1 MLDILKKF
9 KKYED
14 VTMEKVILIRFGEIF
29 LKGKNRGFFEKA
41 LFNNIKK
48 SLQSIEASVVKVPG
62 RFMVEGYNEEDEI
75 EIIDRLK
82 KVAGIFSFSPAIY
95 FETSLENIASNAID
109 LMSGLSGTF
118 KVSTNRAD
126 KKFQLNSMEI
136 SREIGGRILENNPDL
151 KVDINSPMHV
161 LNIDLRENGKTFMFE
176 KVVFGVGGMPVGT
189 SGSGLVLLSGG
200 IDSPVAVYMMAKRGV
215 KISAV
220 HFHSYPYTSNFARE
234 KVEDLAKTLTGF
246 TGDMTVYMVSMT
258 ELQEQINAHC
268 DDSYMITLL
277 RRGMFT
283 IAERLCKKFGKK
295 MIITGESLGQVA
307 SQTIESMT
315 VVSEVVKSTPIIRPL
330 VAFDKCETIEL
341 AKKIGTFETSIK
353 PFEDCCTVFLPDSP
367 VVRPKLFD
375 VLKEQEKIDFDAI
388 LDRAMNSIEVVEI
401 KAD

>member
-1 MLDILKKF
+1 
-9 KKYED
+9 
-14 VTMEKVILIRFGEIF
+14 MERVILIRFGEIF
-29 LKGKNRGFFEKA
+29 LKGKNRGYFEKA
-41 LFNNIKK
+41 LLGNIKK
-48 SLQSIEASVVKVPG
+48 SLENINAEVVKVPG
-62 RFMVEGYNEEDEI
+62 RFMVQGYNEDDEND
-75 EIIDRLK
+75 IIDRLL
-82 KVAGIFSFSPAIY
+82 KVAGIFSFSPAIC
-95 FETSLENIASNAID
+95 FETIEENIENNAII
-109 LMSGLSGTF
+109 LMSELKGTF

-126 KKFQLNSMEI
+126 KKFPLNSMEI
-136 SREIGGRILENNPDL
+136 SRKIGGKILAKNSNL
-151 KVDINSPMHV
+151 KVDINAPEHI

-176 KVVFGVGGMPVGT
+176 KTYSGVGGMPVGT

-234 KVEDLAKTLTGF
+234 KVEDLAKILTGF
-246 TGDMTVYMVSMT
+246 TGDMTIYMVSMT
-258 ELQEQINAHC
+258 ELQEEINAKC
-268 DDSYMITLL
+268 DISYMITLL

-283 IAERLCKKFGKK
+283 IAERICKRYGKK
-295 MIITGESLGQVA
+295 MIITGENLGQVA

-315 VVSEVVKSTPIIRPL
+315 VVSEVVKNTPIIRPL
-330 VAFDKCETIEL
+330 VAFDKCDIIDI

-367 VVRPKLFD
+367 MIKPQLYN

-388 LDRAMNSIEVVEI
+388 LDRAFAGIEVVEI

>member
-1 MLDILKKF
+1 
-9 KKYED
+9 
-14 VTMEKVILIRFGEIF
+14 MEKVILIRFGEIF
-29 LKGKNRGFFEKA
+29 LKGKNRGFFEKS
-41 LFNNIKK
+41 LLNNIRKTLESVK
-48 SLQSIEASVVKVPG
+48 ANVVKVPG
-62 RFMVEGYNEEDEI
+62 RFMVEGYREEDES
-75 EIIDRLK
+75 EIIDRLQ
-82 KVAGIFSFSPAIY
+82 KVAGVFSFSPAIY
-95 FETSLENIASNAID
+95 FETSLDNITNNAVEMMSN
-109 LMSGLSGTF
+109 LSGTF

-126 KKFQLNSMEI
+126 KKFELNSMEI
-136 SREIGGRILENNPDL
+136 SREIGGRILENNHSL
-151 KVDINSPMHV
+151 KVNINNPEHV

-176 KVVFGVGGMPVGT
+176 KVYMGVGGMPVGT

-220 HFHSYPYTSNFARE
+220 HFHSSPYTSNFARE
-234 KVEDLAKTLTGF
+234 KVEDLAKILTGF
-246 TGDMTVYMVSMT
+246 TGDMTIYMVSMT
-258 ELQEQINAHC
+258 ELQEQINANC
-268 DDSYMITLL
+268 DVSYMITLL

-283 IAERLCKKFGKK
+283 IAERLCKKYGKK

-330 VAFDKCETIEL
+330 VAFDKCETIEI

-367 VVRPKLFD
+367 VVRPELYK

-388 LDRAMNSIEVVEI
+388 LDRALEQIEVVEI

>member
-1 MLDILKKF
+1 
-9 KKYED
+9 
-14 VTMEKVILIRFGEIF
+14 MERVILIRFGEIF

-48 SLQSIEASVVKVPG
+48 SIENINAEVVKVPG
-62 RFMVEGYNEEDEI
+62 RFMVQGYSEDDEV
-75 EIIDRLK
+75 EIIDRLL
-82 KVAGIFSFSPAIY
+82 KVAGIFSISPAIY
-95 FETSLENIASNAID
+95 FETSTENIESNAIR
-109 LMSGLSGTF
+109 LMSDLVGTF

-126 KKFQLNSMEI
+126 KKFPLNSMEI
-136 SREIGGRILENNPDL
+136 SREIGGKILASNNNL
-151 KVDINSPMHV
+151 KVDINNPQYI

-176 KVVFGVGGMPVGT
+176 KTLLGVGGMPVGT

-234 KVEDLAKTLTGF
+234 KVEDLAKILTGF
-246 TGDMTVYMVSMT
+246 TGDMTIYMVSMT

-268 DDSYMITLL
+268 DISYMITLL

-283 IAERLCKKFGKK
+283 IAERLCKKYGKK

-330 VAFDKCETIEL
+330 VAFDKWETIDV

-367 VVRPKLFD
+367 VVRPELYK
-375 VLKEQEKIDFDAI
+375 VQKEQNKIDFDAI
-388 LDRAMNSIEVVEI
+388 LDRAMESIEVVEI
-401 KAD
+401 KAE